1 MRKLF
6 ALGGIG
12 VLFGLYAAP
21 LGCDAGGM
29 EITPIHSGQTNSVS
43 IQGAMGAPLGG
54 NLFIVT
60 ELQLANTSSRSFS
73 LTPDTFAITT
83 TAGVQVKGDIRSAFI
98 EGGCKADSLLAPEGT
113 TTCTLLFEAAA
124 DAQTK
129 TIAYHDPE
137 DFNVTIAEVPLE
149 TTACTLCGGTCVDLG
164 SDPKNCGGC
173 GQDVGQGT
181 CANGAPACTENAAA
195 CDGIHCISL
204 LSDEANCGACA
215 TPVPTGHT
223 CVDGKPSET
232 PTESCLTVAG
242 NACHNGNGSGCFEC
256 VTGSAVEATDGGSC
270 KQAYETAYGTAGDC
284 KSGGNP
290 KWCFLRDCW
299 RGCDSDGDGRLMLSS
314 EAECFCDAFTI
325 TNSCLFDET
334 GDSCVAKAFAM
345 FGGGAFTDFTNVFMC
360 VDPLCGGQGSN
371 CL

>member
-6 ALGGIG
+6 ALGGMG

-29 EITPIHSGQTNSVS
+29 EITPIHSGQTNALS
-43 IQGAMGAPLGG
+43 IQGLMAAPLDG

-113 TTCTLLFEAAA
+113 TTCKLLFEAAA

-149 TTACTLCGGTCVDLG
+149 TTGCTLCGTACVDLG

-173 GQDVGQGT
+173 GNDVGPGT
-181 CANGAPACTENAAA
+181 CANGAPVCPENFAA
-195 CDGIHCISL
+195 CDGIRCISL
-204 LSDEANCGACA
+204 LGDSANCGACGM
-215 TPVPTGHT
+215 PVPSGQT
-223 CVDGKPSET
+223 CVAGKPSGV
-232 PTESCLTVAG
+232 PTLSCLGASM
-242 NACHNGNGSGCFEC
+242 AKCHDAEGTGCFEC
-256 VTGSAVEATDGGSC
+256 ITQGGPESATDAGACSAEYQKAFGSD
-270 KQAYETAYGTAGDC
+270 GTCA
-284 KSGGNP
+284 SGGTP
-290 KWCFLRDCW
+290 RLCFLRDCW
-299 RGCDSDGDGRLMLSS
+299 RMCDADGDGDVGTNK
-314 EAECFCDAFTI
+314 AETQCFCGVDEPGSCN
-325 TNSCLFDET
+325 TNSGPPSSCT
-334 GDSCVAKAFAM
+334 GKAVAM
-345 FGGGAFTDFTNVFMC
+345 FGSGQNGDLFLLLNC
-360 VDPLCGGQGSN
+360 VQQKCGGSQ